1 MYRTVESGAAGRGED
16 DALREGGGSAL
27 VAWSAVHG
35 AFADVLRGMSPPAHT
50 LLPGP
55 EASPPGAAG
64 GEA

>member
-1 MYRTVESGAAGRGED
+1 MAAPKPYV
-16 DALREGGGSAL
+16 L
-27 VAWSAVHG
+27 VHG